1 MILTAIC
8 IAACAVLVAAEY
20 MKHRTLRVA
29 SKLLASAAFVGLGL
43 MAFRIG
49 HDPARV
55 HYGQLI
61 FIGLVLGA
69 IGDAALLGRSSGA
82 FLAGLGA
89 FLLGH
94 LAYIAAFAY
103 LVPPTGWLSGAGA
116 YATVPVVAGLGVLA
130 LLWPKLGSMRVPVIA
145 YVLAIVTMVVAAIAA
160 WRTDALPDPQRT
172 RMLIGALLFFVSDLA
187 VARDKFVAATFWNKA
202 WGLPAYYAAQLF
214 IAWSLA
220 GL

>member
-1 MILTAIC
+1 MLLTAVC
-8 IAACAVLVAAEY
+8 VAACAVLVFAEY
-20 MKHRTLRVA
+20 AKLRTVRVV
-29 SKLLASAAFVGLGL
+29 SKLLASAAFVALGM
-43 MAFRIG
+43 MAFEIVR
-49 HDPARV
+49 DPARV
-55 HYGQLI
+55 QYGQLI
-61 FIGLVLGA
+61 FIGLVFGA
-69 IGDAALLGRSSGA
+69 IGDAALLGKSSGA
-82 FLAGLGA
+82 FLGGLGS

-94 LAYIAAFAY
+94 IAYIIAFAY
-103 LVPPTGWLSGAGA
+103 LVPPSGWLTGAGG
-116 YATVPVVAGLGVLA
+116 YAAIPIVAGLGVLA

-187 VARDKFVAATFWNKA
+187 VARDKFVKATFSNKS

>member
-1 MILTAIC
+1 MVLTALC
-8 IAACAVLVAAEY
+8 IAACAVLVFAEY
-20 MKHRTLRVA
+20 AKLRTLRVA
-29 SKLLASAAFVGLGL
+29 SKLLASAAFVALGL

-49 HDPARV
+49 HDPVRV

-69 IGDAALLGRSSGA
+69 IGDAALLGKSSGA

-94 LAYIAAFAY
+94 LAYIAAFSY
-103 LVPPTGWLSGAGA
+103 LVGPADWPSGAGA
-116 YATVPVVAGLGVLA
+116 YAAVPIITGLGVLA
-130 LLWPKLGSMRVPVIA
+130 LLWPRLGSMRVPVIA

-187 VARDKFVAATFWNKA
+187 VARDKFVAATFSNKA